1 MTTTSTT
8 TTSPAEAT
16 TTASTT
22 AAITTV
28 TTTAASSILA
38 TTSSTKAAT
47 ALTTA
52 TLMNLVLPG
61 KVTLMN
67 LRTVSKTTTTT
78 TMIPTN
84 GDVSGVF
91 ATGSFN
97 LSVKSP
103 VAFAIDVSFADA
115 LRAGIATAAGC
126 KESQVLFSQLGA
138 TIISPDGTSVESLH
152 SDSTRRLANLWI
164 ASAKVSYK
172 IVRVTEHDRLK
183 LKSVGTSTL
192 TEAISGEL
200 RKVNENFISDV
211 TSADAPTIH
220 TEPVLQETTSR
231 AIRSASHLV
240 PMLIAGLWYLGLSM
254 PHATS
259 GHP

>member
-1 MTTTSTT
+1 
-8 TTSPAEAT
+8 
-16 TTASTT
+16 
-22 AAITTV
+22 
-28 TTTAASSILA
+28 
-38 TTSSTKAAT
+38 
-47 ALTTA
+47 
-52 TLMNLVLPG
+52 
-61 KVTLMN
+61 
-67 LRTVSKTTTTT
+67 
-78 TMIPTN
+78 MIPPF

-138 TIISPDGTSVESLH
+138 KIISPDGTSVESRH
-152 SDSTRRLANLWI
+152 PDSTRRLANLWI

-172 IVRVTEHDRLK
+172 IVRVTEHDRLS

-240 PMLIAGLWYLGLSM
+240 PMLIAGLWYLGLPM